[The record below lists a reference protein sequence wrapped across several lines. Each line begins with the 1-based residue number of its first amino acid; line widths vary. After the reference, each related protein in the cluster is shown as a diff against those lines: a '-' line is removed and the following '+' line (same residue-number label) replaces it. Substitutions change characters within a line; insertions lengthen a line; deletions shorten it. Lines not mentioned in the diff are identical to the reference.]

1 MSDENTLRMLA
12 VRLHHARRNS
22 GRTRRNDGVDRRGIV
37 HLREQL
43 HLEIGTLGTVFLNEV
58 RFRQRFFHICREREA
73 IARRAFGKADARQ
86 VLPGFINVF
95 A

>member
-22 GRTRRNDGVDRRGIV
+22 RRTRRDDVNQSERHFI

-43 HLEIGTLGTVFLNEV
+43 HLEIGTLGSVFLNEV
-58 RFRQRFFHICREREA
+58 RFRQA
-73 IARRAFGKADARQ
+73 P
-86 VLPGFINVF
+86 LSYLL
-95 A
+95 